1 VTEVTNAAP
10 AVWPSYSDLA
20 RIVRMSVSGFGRYV
34 RSQHVEVE
42 AIGREKRVAPPKA
55 VLLLEGRGLTRP
67 VAERE
72 VSRVVESRK
81 AEFPVLEGETPE
93 AITDH
98 ELLKEL
104 SLRYEAMLARM
115 QEPKARRRMRAAFA
129 SITPQEMGRSAVAAA
144 PKRRPVRQHV

>member
-1 VTEVTNAAP
+1 MTDGTSPAP